1 MIWRVEKGDVLVW
14 NLSVVVGKLNYL
26 EKCCRPDI
34 AYATHQCD
42 CFSVNPKRRHEKS
55 LHQLGSNLKG
65 NLDKGTIYL
74 SNMDKGLE
82 VHVDADSAGNW
93 DEEDSEN
100 TYTARLRH
108 GFVIYY

>member
-1 MIWRVEKGDVLVW
+1 M
-14 NLSVVVGKLNYL
+14 
-26 EKCCRPDI
+26 
-34 AYATHQCD
+34 
-42 CFSVNPKRRHEKS
+42 
-55 LHQLGSNLKG
+55 
-65 NLDKGTIYL
+65 DKGIIYFPK
-74 SNMDKGLE
+74 MDKGLE